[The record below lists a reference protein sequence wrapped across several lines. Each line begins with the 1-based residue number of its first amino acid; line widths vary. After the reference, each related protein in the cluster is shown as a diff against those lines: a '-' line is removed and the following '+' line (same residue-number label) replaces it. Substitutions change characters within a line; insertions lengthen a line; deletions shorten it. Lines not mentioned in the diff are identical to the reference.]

1 MNVPPVDLKSQY
13 LELKEEIDAAV
24 LGVLA
29 SGFYVQGVNVRT
41 LEEEIATAHGA
52 KFGIA
57 VNSGTD
63 AQKIALQAM
72 GIGPG
77 DEVITTPFS
86 FGATVECILQNG
98 AKPVFVDIDPRTY
111 NMDASQ
117 IEKAITPRT
126 RAIHPVHL
134 FGQLCD
140 IEGIV
145 SIADKHG
152 LMVFEDGAQA
162 IGSTR
167 NGSCCAALTK
177 GASLSFYATKN
188 LGAIGDGGMVLTNDE
203 KVAELCRVLRIHG
216 GVGSPY
222 WYEYVGH
229 TSRLSELQA
238 AVLRVKF
245 RKLGQWNDLRQ
256 AHAKI
261 YDRAL
266 EGTGIAAPFVDPQ
279 TTYHTYHQYTVRCEN
294 RDEFLAYL
302 KEHQVGAGVYYPF
315 AFHLTP
321 AYAELGYKKG
331 DLPEAEKAGSEVLSL
346 PIQSHLTTEQ
356 VEYAADVA
364 RHFAVDKAA
373 V

>member
-13 LELKEEIDAAV
+13 LELKDEIDAAV
-24 LGVLA
+24 LEVLA
-29 SGFYVQGVNVRT
+29 SGYYVQGVNVRT
-41 LEEEIATAHGA
+41 LEEEIAAAHGA
-52 KFGIA
+52 KFGVA

-98 AKPVFVDIDPRTY
+98 ATPVFVDIDPRTY
-111 NMDASQ
+111 NIDANQ
-117 IEKAITPRT
+117 IERAITPRT
-126 RAIHPVHL
+126 KAIHPVHL

-140 IEGIV
+140 IEAIV
-145 SIADKHG
+145 AIAEKHG
-152 LMVFEDGAQA
+152 LSVFEDGAQA

-167 NGSCCAALTK
+167 NGKCCAALTK

-222 WYEYVGH
+222 WYEHVGH

-245 RKLGQWNDLRQ
+245 QKLGQWNDLRQ

-261 YDRAL
+261 YDEAL
-266 EGTGIAAPFVDPQ
+266 QGTAIETPYVAPQ

-294 RDEFLAYL
+294 RDAFLAYL

-315 AFHLTP
+315 ALHLTP

-331 DLPEAEKAGSEVLSL
+331 DLPHSELAGSQVLSL
-346 PIQSHLTTEQ
+346 PIQPHLTTEQ

-364 RHFAVDKAA
+364 RHFVVAKAG